1 MRIIFIFFLCS
12 ISATVSCQQV
22 VSPQE
27 DTTVKFRKINAIPA
41 FIDSL
46 KQKIKS
52 DTSKFKKEDIVITE
66 KGLMN
71 NSSYSPLFI
80 INFRYQYKLDII
92 EGKDVLLFLN
102 EMLKSENIVAITVYD
117 PQDSIYFGEQGIN
130 GVVFIIFKDTV
141 NPNFNIA
148 GFKTNGNGG
157 NNFH

>member
-12 ISATVSCQQV
+12 ISVKVYCQQE

-27 DTTVKFRKINAIPA
+27 DTTVKFRQIKAIPA

-46 KQKIKS
+46 KQKIIS
-52 DTSKFKKEDIVITE
+52 DTSKFKKEDIVITK

-71 NSSYSPLFI
+71 KSSYSPLFI

-102 EMLKSENIVAITVYD
+102 EMLKSENIVAMTVYD
-117 PQDSIYFGEQGIN
+117 PKNSIDFGEQGVN
-130 GVVFIIFKDTV
+130 GVVFIIIKNTV
-141 NPNFNIA
+141 DPNFNIA
-148 GFKTNGNGG
+148 GFKPNGNGG